1 MYTLPSKREMQQI
14 QSEWGREMGRTK
26 EVRRKK
32 VGVGRIDRNAEIN
45 LLFIDA

>member
-1 MYTLPSKREMQQI
+1 MYTLPPKREMQQI

-32 VGVGRIDRNAEIN
+32 VGVGRIGRNAEFN